1 MDREYIARV
10 RFLGVAFVAG
20 AVALAGCGGSD
31 SASGPPVVT
40 GQVLGDGLALAAKRD
55 LENRGVFSVSVGEQ
69 GGACKGR
76 DARWACTLEI
86 IPTSTG
92 TIRDRRTYDMHVNDK
107 GCWVA
112 EQTGTD
118 VGETGDPRRPAHPQ
132 TLRGCVD

>member
-1 MDREYIARV
+1 V
-10 RFLGVAFVAG
+10 RLVGVAFVAG
-20 AVALAGCGGSD
+20 VVALAGCGGSD
-31 SASGPPVVT
+31 NASGPPVVT
-40 GQVLGDGLALAAKRD
+40 GQLLGDGLALAAKRD

-69 GGACKGR
+69 GGACRGR

-132 TLRGCVD
+132 TLKGCVD

>member
-1 MDREYIARV
+1 MRL
-10 RFLGVAFVAG
+10 LGVAFVAG
-20 AVALAGCGGSD
+20 VVALAGCGGSD
-31 SASGPPVVT
+31 TASGPPVVT
-40 GQVLGDGLALAAKRD
+40 GRVLGDGLALAAKRD

-92 TIRDRRTYDMHVNDK
+92 TIRDRRTYDMHVNAK

-132 TLRGCVD
+132 TLKGCVD

>member
-1 MDREYIARV
+1 MDREYIAHV

-20 AVALAGCGGSD
+20 VVALAGCGGSD
-31 SASGPPVVT
+31 TASGPPVVT

>member
-1 MDREYIARV
+1 MRLV
-10 RFLGVAFVAG
+10 GVAFVAG
-20 AVALAGCGGSD
+20 VVALAGCGGSD
-31 SASGPPVVT
+31 TASGPPVVT
-40 GQVLGDGLALAAKRD
+40 GQVLGDGLALAAQRD

-92 TIRDRRTYDMHVNDK
+92 TIRDRRTYDMRVNDK

-132 TLRGCVD
+132 TLKGCVD

>member
-1 MDREYIARV
+1 V
-10 RFLGVAFVAG
+10 RLVGVAIVAA

-31 SASGPPVVT
+31 TASGPPVVT

-69 GGACKGR
+69 GGACEGR

-92 TIRDRRTYDMHVNDK
+92 TVRDRRTYDMHVNDK

-132 TLRGCVD
+132 TLKGCVD